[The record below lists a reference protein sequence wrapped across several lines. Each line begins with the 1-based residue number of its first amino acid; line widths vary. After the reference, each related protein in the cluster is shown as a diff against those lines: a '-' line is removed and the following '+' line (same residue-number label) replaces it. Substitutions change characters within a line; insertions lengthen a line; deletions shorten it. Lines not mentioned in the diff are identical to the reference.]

1 MKKAFAYLRVS
12 GKGQVDGDGFP
23 RQREAIRQY
32 AAAHGIKIVQ
42 EYQEQGVSG
51 TKSIE
56 ERPAFDA
63 MMTALLANGTRMVIV
78 ENLSRLARDLMM
90 QETIIGVLRKGG
102 FELVSVAEPDLCSDD
117 PSRVMVRQL
126 FGSVA
131 QYEKSTLVLKLRG
144 ARGRARAR
152 DGRCEGRKP
161 YGERQG
167 EATTIK
173 RATAMR
179 KAGMSWDMVARQLNA
194 DGVTTRYGGQW
205 FGSTISKIVRRDIT
219 PKR

>member
-1 MKKAFAYLRVS
+1 MKTAFAYLRVS

-42 EYQEQGVSG
+42 EFQEQGVSG
-51 TKSIE
+51 SKGIE
-56 ERPAFDA
+56 ERPAFVEL
-63 MMTALLANGTRMVIV
+63 TKALLANGTRMVIV
-78 ENLSRLARDLMM
+78 ENLSRLARDLMV
-90 QETIIGVLRKGG
+90 QESIIGILRKGG

-126 FGSVA
+126 FGSIA
-131 QYEKSTLVLKLRG
+131 QYEKSNLVLKLRG
-144 ARGRARAR
+144 ARSRARAK

-167 EATTIK
+167 EANIIA

-179 KAGMSWDMVARQLNA
+179 KAGMTWDMIAQQLDA
-194 DGVTTRYGGQW
+194 DGLKTRYGGKW
-205 FGSTISKIVRRDIT
+205 IGATISKIVRR
-219 PKR
+219 

>member
-1 MKKAFAYLRVS
+1 MKKTAFAYLRVS

-23 RQREAIRQY
+23 RQLAAVNHY
-32 AAAHGIKIVQ
+32 AAAHGIKIVGIYR
-42 EYQEQGVSG
+42 ELGVSG
-51 TKSIE
+51 TKGAE
-56 ERPAFDA
+56 DRPAFIE
-63 MMTALLANGTRMVIV
+63 MTKALLANGTRMVIV

-144 ARGRARAR
+144 ARMRAKAKA
-152 DGRCEGRKP
+152 GRCEGRKP
-161 YGERQG
+161 YGERPG
-167 EATTIK
+167 ESAVTK
-173 RATAMR
+173 RARALR
-179 KAGMSWDMVARQLNA
+179 AAGMSWDMVARQLNA

-205 FGSTISKIVRRDIT
+205 FGSTISKIVRRV
-219 PKR
+219 R

>member
-1 MKKAFAYLRVS
+1 M
-12 GKGQVDGDGFP
+12 
-23 RQREAIRQY
+23 
-32 AAAHGIKIVQ
+32 Q

-51 TKSIE
+51 TKGIE

-126 FGSVA
+126 FGSIA

-144 ARGRARAR
+144 ARTRARAR

-161 YGERQG
+161 FGERQG
-167 EATTIK
+167 ESAIIK

-179 KAGMSWDMVARQLNA
+179 KVGMSWDMVARQLNA

-205 FGSTISKIVRRDIT
+205 FGSTISKIVRRQD
-219 PKR
+219 

>member
-1 MKKAFAYLRVS
+1 
-12 GKGQVDGDGFP
+12 
-23 RQREAIRQY
+23 
-32 AAAHGIKIVQ
+32 
-42 EYQEQGVSG
+42 
-51 TKSIE
+51 
-56 ERPAFDA
+56 
-63 MMTALLANGTRMVIV
+63 
-78 ENLSRLARDLMM
+78 MM

-126 FGSVA
+126 FGSIA

-161 YGERQG
+161 FGERPG
-167 EATTIK
+167 ESAIIK

-179 KAGMSWDMVARQLNA
+179 KLEMSWDMIARQLNA

-205 FGSTISKIVRRDIT
+205 FGSTISKIVRRA
-219 PKR
+219 KA

>member
-32 AAAHGIKIVQ
+32 AAAHGIRIVQ

-144 ARGRARAR
+144 ARRRARAR

-161 YGERQG
+161 FGERPG
-167 EATTIK
+167 EAAIIK

-179 KAGMSWDMVARQLNA
+179 KLEMSWDMIARQLNA

-205 FGSTISKIVRRDIT
+205 FGSTISKIVRRG
-219 PKR
+219 

>member
-1 MKKAFAYLRVS
+1 MKTAFAYLRVS

-32 AAAHGIKIVQ
+32 AAAHGIRIVC

-51 TKSIE
+51 SKGLE
-56 ERPAFDA
+56 ERPAFVE
-63 MMTALLANGTRMVIV
+63 MTKALLANGTRMVIV
-78 ENLSRLARDLMM
+78 ENLSRLARDLMV
-90 QETIIGVLRKGG
+90 QESIIGILRKGG
-102 FELVSVAEPDLCSDD
+102 FELVSVQEPDLCSDD

-131 QYEKSTLVLKLRG
+131 QYEKSNLVLKLRG
-144 ARGRARAR
+144 ARVRARAR

-167 EATTIK
+167 EAATIA

-179 KAGMSWDMVARQLNA
+179 KAGMTWDMIAQQLDA
-194 DGVTTRYGGQW
+194 DGLKTRYGGKW
-205 FGSTISKIVRRDIT
+205 IGATISKIVRRG
-219 PKR
+219 